1 MLVLSAPELS
11 KPFVVIGAMCAGV
24 VVSHA
29 LARSTFPILLP
40 AIETELLSNR
50 QQSGLLGS
58 ANFVAY
64 LVGIVAVT
72 AVSGRVEPIRL
83 LLTGLVLAVAGFVL
97 LFVADRFSLLAA
109 GQGLTGLGG
118 AAIWMSAPTIATS
131 AAAPNR
137 RGLVMGFLSS
147 SMGLGILAASQ
158 GTALMRNLADD
169 NELWRPTWV
178 GAGLFTAAVALVIA
192 VIVRAPKTEPTTGGI
207 SIDRLRTVPRWLMLS
222 VAYWFSG
229 LVASAFPG
237 FFALLLKDQGY
248 SPGHITNLFSL
259 LGVAAV
265 IGAVN
270 LGRLSDRVGRRPV
283 LVGAMLAIAASA
295 VLALV
300 GAEPFSAIAAAVFGA
315 TSFTFPVL
323 IVAYVSDHLR
333 DREFANALGALTMVY
348 GVALI
353 IGPAAA
359 GTVADSPLGL
369 DAVFVGLTAV
379 SLASAAA
386 VSFLPSARPG
396 AVVVTETAG
405 KDGSDR
411 FDRSGPGRA
420 G

>member
-1 MLVLSAPELS
+1 MLVLSASHLS
-11 KPFVVIGAMCAGV
+11 KPVVVIGAMCAGV

-83 LLTGLVLAVAGFVL
+83 LLTGLILAVCGFAL
-97 LFVADRFSLLAA
+97 LSVADRFSLLAG
-109 GQGLTGLGG
+109 GQAMTGLGG
-118 AAIWMSAPTIATS
+118 AAIWMSAPTIATR

-137 RGLVMGFLSS
+137 RGLVMGLLSS
-147 SMGLGILAASQ
+147 SMGMGILVASQ

-169 NELWRPTWV
+169 TELWRPTWI
-178 GAGLFTAAVALVIA
+178 GAGLFTATVASFIA
-192 VIVRAPKTEPTTGGI
+192 VVVRAPDTEPTTGGI
-207 SIDRLRTVPRWLMLS
+207 SIDRLKTVPRWAMLS

-229 LVASAFPG
+229 LVSSAYPG
-237 FFALLLKDQGY
+237 FFALLLKDQGF
-248 SPGHITNLFSL
+248 SPSHITNLFSV

-265 IGAVN
+265 VGAVN
-270 LGRLSDRVGRRPV
+270 LGRVSDRVGRRPV
-283 LVGAMLAIAASA
+283 LVGAMLAISASA

-300 GAEPFSAIAAAVFGA
+300 GAEPFSAIAAAVFGSA
-315 TSFTFPVL
+315 SFTFPVL
-323 IVAYVSDHLR
+323 IVTYVSDHLR

-359 GTVADSPLGL
+359 GTVADSRLGL
-369 DAVFVGLTAV
+369 EAVFIGLAVV
-379 SLASAAA
+379 SLASATA
-386 VSFLPSARPG
+386 VSFLPSIRPTS
-396 AVVVTETAG
+396 VAG
-405 KDGSDR
+405 QIG
-411 FDRSGPGRA
+411 
-420 G
+420 